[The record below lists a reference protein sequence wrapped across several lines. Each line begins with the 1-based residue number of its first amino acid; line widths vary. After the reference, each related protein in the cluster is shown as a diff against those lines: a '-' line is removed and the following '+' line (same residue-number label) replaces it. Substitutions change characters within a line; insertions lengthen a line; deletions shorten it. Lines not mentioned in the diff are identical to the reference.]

1 MRLVAKRHRP
11 LLVMGDRVVTCC
23 YGKIYLLDIESGKAE
38 YICALPVSKL
48 KRILSR
54 FRLFERLL
62 RIEARTAV
70 VLDDTHILISMD
82 GHTYSVNIEKG
93 ETVHEYS
100 YRNSMSNPRRM
111 CRIEG
116 IDGFD
121 DCIAYGEYLLN
132 SKRTKPSGIF
142 VRSLNSPDWK
152 MVFEFPAGK
161 VRHIHSVIP
170 SNKNG
175 YVYILTGDLD
185 NESGIWVAK
194 DNFKTVYPMLS
205 GSQMYRSGSLY
216 ETDNGLIYPTDTA
229 LEQNYIYFLKE
240 NENNDW
246 DSVIIAEMD
255 GSCVSSAQT
264 ADKVLIST
272 TVEAD
277 ESIRGWRSWI
287 NMKRGPGIKSD
298 YAQLISVDKK
308 TLEIKNVVQ
317 FKKDALP
324 YRLFQYGYM
333 KIVDVPSKESILIYP
348 IAVKKYDGKLL
359 EIKYSELE

>member
-11 LLVMGDRVVTCC
+11 LLVMGDKVITCC
-23 YGKIYLLDIESGKAE
+23 RGKICSLDVDSGKSE
-38 YICALPVSKL
+38 LITHLPVPKW
-48 KRILSR
+48 KRALSYFR
-54 FRLFERLL
+54 FFERLL

-70 VLDDTHILISMD
+70 ILDEEHILISMD
-82 GHTYSVNIEKG
+82 GYSYCVNVKNG
-93 ETVHEYS
+93 EMVREYS

-132 SKRTKPSGIF
+132 SKRTKPSGVF
-142 VRSLNSPDWK
+142 VRKLDKADWK

-161 VRHIHSVIP
+161 VRHIHSIIP
-170 SNKNG
+170 SPKNNC
-175 YVYILTGDLD
+175 VYILTGDLD

-194 DNFKTVYPMLS
+194 DSFRTVYPMLI

-216 ETDNGLIYPTDTA
+216 ETDDGLIYPTDTA
-229 LEQNYIYFLKE
+229 LEQNYVYFLKKC
-240 NENNDW
+240 ENNEW
-246 DSVIIAEMD
+246 KSSIITEMD

-277 ESIRGWRSWI
+277 ESIRGWKSWI

-298 YAQLISVDKK
+298 YAQLLSVDKK
-308 TLEIKNVVQ
+308 TLEAKTIIQ
-317 FKKDALP
+317 FKKDFLP
-324 YRLFQYGYM
+324 YKLFQYGHM
-333 KIVDVPSKESILIYP
+333 KIYDMPSKRTVLVYP
-348 IAVKKYDGKLL
+348 IGVKKYDGKLL
-359 EIKYSELE
+359 KLEYNELG